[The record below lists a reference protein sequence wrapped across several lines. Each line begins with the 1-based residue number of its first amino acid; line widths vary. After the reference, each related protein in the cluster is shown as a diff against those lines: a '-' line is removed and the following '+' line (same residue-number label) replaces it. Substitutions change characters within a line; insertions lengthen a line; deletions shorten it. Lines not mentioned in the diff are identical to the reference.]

1 MNSYQGFEVVPAEGM
16 ARHSRSI
23 IRITVSSKKVCLSD
37 PLIRA
42 MKNPSHIV
50 FYRGVG
56 ENEGKLIIAAAPD
69 EDDPERIPIT
79 GDRKKVFFYNND
91 FVTMCGK
98 ILQKYAGRTFKRG
111 AFFSIMGERVEEDLD
126 AFVFD
131 FREAVEHIVKSPG
144 YNGRMKKVA
153 HPQPF
158 NMARGYQS
166 MM

>member
-1 MNSYQGFEVVPAEGM
+1 MTSFQGYEVVPAEGM

-23 IRITVSSKKVCLSD
+23 IRITVSAKKVCLSE
-37 PLIRA
+37 PLIRG
-42 MKNPSHIV
+42 MNNPSHIV

-56 ENEGKLIIAAAPD
+56 ENEGKIIIAAAPD
-69 EDDPERIPIT
+69 EEDPERISIS

-91 FVTMCGK
+91 FVSMCGR
-98 ILQKYAGRTFKRG
+98 ILMKYTGETFKRG
-111 AFFSIMGERVEEDLD
+111 AFFSIMGERLEEED

-131 FREAVEHIVKSPG
+131 FSQAVEHLVKSPG

-153 HPQPF
+153 HPAF
-158 NMARGYQS
+158 NVPRGYTG